1 MQLAMR
7 IPMKKLSPKAKMFT
21 YETAGAAAADM
32 YALEDAVVFNGKR
45 TLIKTGI
52 AVQLPEGFVGMVCP
66 RSGLALKKGITITN
80 APGIVDSDYM
90 GDVGIIIDNQ
100 GDVTFDIK
108 AGDRV
113 AQFMIVPVPK
123 VQFVE
128 VEELKVTARGTGG
141 FGSTGK

>member
-7 IPMKKLSPKAKMFT
+7 IPMKKLDPKAKLFT

-32 YALEDAVVFNGKR
+32 YALEDAAVFNGKR
-45 TLIKTGI
+45 TLVKTGI
-52 AVQLPEGFVGMVCP
+52 AVQLPEGFVGLVCP
-66 RSGLALKKGITITN
+66 RSGLALKKGVTITN
-80 APGIVDSDYM
+80 SPGIVDPDYT

-100 GDVTFDIK
+100 GEVAFDIK

-113 AQFMIVPVPK
+113 AQFMVVPVPN

-128 VEELKVTARGTGG
+128 VEELSETERGEGG